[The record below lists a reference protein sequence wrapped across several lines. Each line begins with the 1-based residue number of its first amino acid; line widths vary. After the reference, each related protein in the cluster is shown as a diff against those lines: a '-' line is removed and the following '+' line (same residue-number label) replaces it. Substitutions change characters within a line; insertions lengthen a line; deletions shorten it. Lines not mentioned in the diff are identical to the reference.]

1 MLDNRVRQKHEP
13 PDFVFYFDFAEYK
26 KDLEVDASLLESEIR
41 QDFIKLQEKEA
52 LADCKIK
59 YLAESDSALR
69 DFIYLD
75 LLGLGDKSTT
85 IKQEYKMENLGDKLS
100 NIESVLTDHRNYLNH
115 VVKEQKEV
123 QDKITAF
130 ERNLYEK

>member
-1 MLDNRVRQKHEP
+1 MNVKYRYNALLDNRVRQKYEP

-69 DFIYLD
+69 DFI
-75 LLGLGDKSTT
+75 
-85 IKQEYKMENLGDKLS
+85 
-100 NIESVLTDHRNYLNH
+100 
-115 VVKEQKEV
+115 
-123 QDKITAF
+123 
-130 ERNLYEK
+130 